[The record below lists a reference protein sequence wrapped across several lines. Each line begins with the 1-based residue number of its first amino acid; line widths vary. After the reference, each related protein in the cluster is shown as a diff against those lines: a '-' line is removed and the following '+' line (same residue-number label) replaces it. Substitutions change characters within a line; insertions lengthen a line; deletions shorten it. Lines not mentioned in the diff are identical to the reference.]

1 MCLQR
6 ESSAAVVVVVVVVS
20 QLLSLLGTQTCR
32 STSDAVHM
40 SFGLVF

>member
-6 ESSAAVVVVVVVVS
+6 ESSAAVVVVVS